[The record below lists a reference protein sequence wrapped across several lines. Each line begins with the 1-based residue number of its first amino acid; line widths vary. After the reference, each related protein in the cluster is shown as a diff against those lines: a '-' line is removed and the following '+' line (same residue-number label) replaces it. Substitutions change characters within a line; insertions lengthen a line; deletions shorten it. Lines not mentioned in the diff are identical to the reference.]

1 MSSGSAARTKCC
13 SRSCPRLSLVLDL
26 SEHGDR
32 CQTQL
37 NAGPADKKWQMQIVF
52 SLTDSSVPSELEARW
67 GTAFSGWSV
76 LWVMGMPRAGWWVCI
91 RGCALK
97 PQSSLAETGGSS
109 NAFLTGPRGSP
120 IPLLSPPETTTPPW
134 CLTCPSIRHP
144 GWQAL
149 PSTTPAEG
157 PPQSPPPR
165 KLPAFLGKDMDML
178 QAGKVPAPSR
188 TPAVTRPGSEETAQ
202 IFDLGHAV
210 STHSQCQTWAAPRDV
225 TQFSTHSSDL
235 PATPICHFCTAA
247 ASSSCLKAG
256 LQPHSY
262 FSRNYYRQNIE
273 TVHNRVLVWA
283 AEVPHTGCFHNDH
296 IKNNLL
302 LYFPVSLFFS
312 CSLQSRSTLCA

>member
-1 MSSGSAARTKCC
+1 MFDMPLDPT
-13 SRSCPRLSLVLDL
+13 PRL
-26 SEHGDR
+26 
-32 CQTQL
+32 
-37 NAGPADKKWQMQIVF
+37 AGA
-52 SLTDSSVPSELEARW
+52 
-67 GTAFSGWSV
+67 
-76 LWVMGMPRAGWWVCI
+76 
-91 RGCALK
+91 
-97 PQSSLAETGGSS
+97 PQHH
-109 NAFLTGPRGSP
+109 PCRGSP
-120 IPLLSPPETTTPPW
+120 PVTTALSHTKGLIVPNNLLSS
-134 CLTCPSIRHP
+134 LRSF
-144 GWQAL
+144 A
-149 PSTTPAEG
+149 
-157 PPQSPPPR
+157 R

-273 TVHNRVLVWA
+273 TAQNRVLV
-283 AEVPHTGCFHNDH
+283 
-296 IKNNLL
+296 
-302 LYFPVSLFFS
+302 
-312 CSLQSRSTLCA
+312 